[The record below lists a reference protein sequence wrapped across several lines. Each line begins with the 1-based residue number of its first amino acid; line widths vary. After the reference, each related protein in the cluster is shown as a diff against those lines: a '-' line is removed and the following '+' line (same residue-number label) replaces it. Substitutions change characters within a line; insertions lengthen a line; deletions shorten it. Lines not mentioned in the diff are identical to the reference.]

1 MMEYNI
7 SEILKIIG
15 SGNRSLIG
23 DGNLKISRLLTDSR
37 SLTYPSETLFFALTT
52 QSGDGHRYLRQLY
65 DKGVKSFVVSA
76 VPDDMKSLEDAN
88 FIVTDNPLAALHAIA
103 GYHRNRFDVPV
114 IAITGSRG
122 KTIVKEWLNSL
133 LQDDIVIT
141 RSPRS
146 YNSQI
151 GVPLSV
157 WELNERTQLAI
168 FEAGISMPGEMAR
181 LKDIIRPE
189 IGIFTNIGNAH
200 SSGFL
205 SIEDKCREKAS
216 LLSDC
221 RCVIYNSDDELI
233 SRCMPDVPVK
243 LGWSRIDSTSPLFV
257 KKVEC
262 GDGMSRLTFSYLG
275 GEQQTVE
282 IPFANEHDIENAIHC
297 LATMLYLDIPA
308 DVIAER
314 MARLTPVGTRLEVI
328 EGVNGCLLIHDSYTS
343 DFNSLSPALDFMR
356 RRAVAD
362 RSLTAVISDLSCGEG
377 ATDED
382 YARMAELLAMAGVS
396 RLIGV
401 GPELK
406 RHAGCFN
413 LEKEFFD
420 TTEEFLEKMS
430 VRDFNRE
437 LILVK
442 GAPRFG
448 FARICELLEA
458 RQHETVLEI
467 NLDAVVDNFN
477 AFRSRIRPTTG
488 IACMIK
494 ASGYGAGSHEL
505 ARTLQAQGATYLAVA
520 VHDEGAELR
529 RAGITMPILVLN
541 PTVENF
547 HAIFTD
553 QLEPEIYSF
562 DFLEA
567 LIREAGHYG
576 VKNFPVHIKID
587 SGMHRLGFLKED
599 LPRLIDM
606 LKSTDCVTPR
616 SIFSHLCAADD
627 PMEDDYTKSQFEYF
641 DECCRIVLSAFPGQK
656 ILRHIL
662 NSTGITR
669 FPDHQLDMVR
679 LGIGLYGIKTLH
691 DGSQDDLR
699 PVSSLHTVIL
709 SLKHWPAGTTI
720 GYNRRGVLKRDSVI
734 ATVPVGYADG
744 INRHLGYGNACMVVR
759 GVKCPTVG
767 TICMDACMID
777 VTDVEH
783 VSVGDRVEVFG
794 ESIPVDTLAETLGTI
809 PYEVLTS
816 VSSRVKRVY
825 YRE

>member
-65 DKGVKSFVVSA
+65 DKGVKNFVVSA

-88 FIVTDNPLAALHAIA
+88 FIVTDNPLVALHALA

-189 IGIFTNIGNAH
+189 IGIFTNIGTAH

-233 SRCMPDVPVK
+233 NRCMPDVPVK

-257 KKVEC
+257 EKVES
-262 GDGMSRLTFSYLG
+262 GGGMSRLTFCYLG

-377 ATDED
+377 TTDED

-396 RLIGV
+396 RLIGNAMPDV
-401 GPELK
+401 SILKKNFSIRQRSFLK
-406 RHAGCFN
+406 RCRYAI
-413 LEKEFFD
+413 
-420 TTEEFLEKMS
+420 
-430 VRDFNRE
+430 
-437 LILVK
+437 LI
-442 GAPRFG
+442 
-448 FARICELLEA
+448 
-458 RQHETVLEI
+458 
-467 NLDAVVDNFN
+467 
-477 AFRSRIRPTTG
+477 
-488 IACMIK
+488 
-494 ASGYGAGSHEL
+494 GS
-505 ARTLQAQGATYLAVA
+505 
-520 VHDEGAELR
+520 
-529 RAGITMPILVLN
+529 
-541 PTVENF
+541 
-547 HAIFTD
+547 
-553 QLEPEIYSF
+553 
-562 DFLEA
+562 
-567 LIREAGHYG
+567 
-576 VKNFPVHIKID
+576 
-587 SGMHRLGFLKED
+587 
-599 LPRLIDM
+599 
-606 LKSTDCVTPR
+606 
-616 SIFSHLCAADD
+616 
-627 PMEDDYTKSQFEYF
+627 
-641 DECCRIVLSAFPGQK
+641 
-656 ILRHIL
+656 
-662 NSTGITR
+662 
-669 FPDHQLDMVR
+669 
-679 LGIGLYGIKTLH
+679 
-691 DGSQDDLR
+691 
-699 PVSSLHTVIL
+699 
-709 SLKHWPAGTTI
+709 
-720 GYNRRGVLKRDSVI
+720 
-734 ATVPVGYADG
+734 
-744 INRHLGYGNACMVVR
+744 
-759 GVKCPTVG
+759 
-767 TICMDACMID
+767 
-777 VTDVEH
+777 
-783 VSVGDRVEVFG
+783 
-794 ESIPVDTLAETLGTI
+794 
-809 PYEVLTS
+809 
-816 VSSRVKRVY
+816 
-825 YRE
+825 